1 MTEATITLIQEHH
14 FPSTVKTG
22 SSEKRLTKLYV
33 EATSGANSD
42 TLNLATYVAGLQ
54 GIIGIEANSLD
65 AADASN
71 DTTLNTWSGTT
82 ITFAGH
88 AGSGVWK
95 LSVLAYY

>member
-14 FPSTVKTG
+14 IPSTVKTG
-22 SSEKRLTKLYV
+22 TAEKRLTKLYV
-33 EATSGANSD
+33 EATSAGSGD
-42 TLNLATYVAGLQ
+42 TLNLATYVSGLS

-65 AADASN
+65 AGDASN
-71 DTTLNTWSGTT
+71 DTTLNSWSGTT

-95 LSVLAYY
+95 FSVLAYY

>member
-1 MTEATITLIQEHH
+1 MAEATSLLIQENHV
-14 FPSTVKTG
+14 PSTVKTG

-33 EATSGANSD
+33 EATSAGSGD
-42 TLNLATYVAGLQ
+42 TLNLATYVSGLQ
-54 GIIGIEANSLD
+54 GIIGLEANSLD

-71 DTTLNTWSGTT
+71 DTTLNSWSGTT

>member
-1 MTEATITLIQEHH
+1 MGAITPTLIQEHH
-14 FPSTVKTG
+14 TPYTVKYGTG
-22 SSEKRLTKLYV
+22 EKRLTKLYV
-33 EATSGANSD
+33 EATSSANTDSID
-42 TLNLATYVAGLQ
+42 LSTYVAGLS

-95 LSVLAYY
+95 LTVSAYY